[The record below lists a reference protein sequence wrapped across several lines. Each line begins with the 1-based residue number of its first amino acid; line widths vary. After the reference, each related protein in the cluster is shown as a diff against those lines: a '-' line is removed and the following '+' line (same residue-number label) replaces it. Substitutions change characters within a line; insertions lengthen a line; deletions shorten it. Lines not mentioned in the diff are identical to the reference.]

1 MDAFYRVVASLV
13 MGFMSALGV
22 QPSPATWQMQTIDGR
37 TVALTI
43 SDHPHSSH
51 SRTIAVEQFDG
62 LKPLLSESGPARFRL
77 KRDAG
82 VFEFDGVLR
91 GGSGGGTMEFIPSP
105 VFPAELAKRGFGAPT
120 RIEQMKMAWS
130 DTGFAFIDEL
140 ATLKYERPTLPQLV
154 NASDHGVDSTYIREM
169 SGLGYRLGR
178 VDALIRLHDHG
189 VDAEYIRGLAAVG
202 LKSLGEDDLVRAHDH
217 GIGPEYVGD
226 MRALG
231 YSLTLDELVAAH
243 DHGVTRQYA
252 QDFQK
257 RGSRPVIGQLIQF
270 HDHGLNAGTAP
281 LSASAQSR

>member
-13 MGFMSALGV
+13 MGFMSALGM
-22 QPSPATWQMQTIDGR
+22 QTSPATWQMQTIDGR

-51 SRTIAVEQFDG
+51 STTIAVEQFDG
-62 LKPLLSESGPARFRL
+62 LKALLAISGPARFRL

-91 GGSGGGTMEFIPSP
+91 GGSGGGTMEFVPSAT
-105 VFPAELAKRGFGAPT
+105 FPAELAKRGFSTPT

-140 ATLKYERPTLPQLV
+140 TALKYERPTLQQLV
-154 NASDHGVDSTYIREM
+154 NASDHGVDRAYIREM

-189 VDAEYIRGLAAVG
+189 VNAEYIRGLAALG

-217 GIGPEYVGD
+217 GVGPEYVGGL
-226 MRALG
+226 RALG

-243 DHGVTRQYA
+243 DHGVTPKYA
-252 QDFQK
+252 QDYQR
-257 RGSRPVIGQLIQF
+257 RGAALSIAQLIQR
-270 HDHGLNAGTAP
+270 HDHGL
-281 LSASAQSR
+281 